1 MFCSSKTKP
10 DHPYVLETLSAQESW
25 RMFRI
30 LAEFVEGFETLCQV
44 YPAVTIFGSARV
56 EPSSKVYQ
64 DAYKIGKGL
73 ARAGF
78 SIVTGGGPGVM
89 EAANKGCFEAGGL
102 SAGLNIK
109 LPHEQSLNPYTNLHV
124 EFRYFFVRKVMLIR
138 YAVAIVCMPGGFG
151 TLDEFFETI
160 TLIQTKKIKP
170 IPIILVNNDYWKGLI
185 DWISET
191 LLRNK
196 AISKEDL
203 SIFHIVDDPEQV
215 IETIRLTAPVER
227 DSY

>member
-196 AISKEDL
+196 AINKEDL

>member
-1 MFCSSKTKP
+1 MFCGSKTKP

-56 EPSSKVYQ
+56 DSNSKIYK

-73 ARAGF
+73 AKAGF
-78 SIVTGGGPGVM
+78 SVVTGGGPGVM

-170 IPIILVNNDYWKGLI
+170 IPVILVNSEYWKGLV
-185 DWISET
+185 DWISQS
-191 LLRNK
+191 LLENK
-196 AISKEDL
+196 AINKEDL

-215 IETIRLTAPVER
+215 VETIRLTAPVER
-227 DSY
+227 ESY

>member
-1 MFCSSKTKP
+1 MFCNKIKP

-56 EPSSKVYQ
+56 KPDTKVYK

-73 ARAGF
+73 AKAGF

-109 LPHEQSLNPYTNLHV
+109 LPHEQSLNPYTNVHV

-170 IPIILVNNDYWKGLI
+170 IPIILVNNEYWKGLI
-185 DWISET
+185 DWVSDT
-191 LLRNK
+191 LLRNG
-196 AISKEDL
+196 AIKKEDL
-203 SIFHIVDDPEQV
+203 SIFHVVDDPEQV

-227 DSY
+227 NSY

>member
-185 DWISET
+185 DWVSET

>member
-1 MFCSSKTKP
+1 MFCNSKTRP

-56 EPSSKVYQ
+56 KPDTKVYK

-73 ARAGF
+73 AKAGF

-109 LPHEQSLNPYTNLHV
+109 LPHEQSLNPYTNVHV

-170 IPIILVNNDYWKGLI
+170 IPIILVNNEYWKGLI
-185 DWISET
+185 DWVSDT
-191 LLRNK
+191 LLRNG
-196 AISKEDL
+196 AIKKEDL
-203 SIFHIVDDPEQV
+203 SIFHVVDDPEQV

-227 DSY
+227 NSY